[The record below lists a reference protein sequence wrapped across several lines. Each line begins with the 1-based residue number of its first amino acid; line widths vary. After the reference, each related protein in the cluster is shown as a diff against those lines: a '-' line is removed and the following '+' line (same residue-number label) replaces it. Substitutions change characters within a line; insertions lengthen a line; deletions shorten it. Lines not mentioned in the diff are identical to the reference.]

1 MVVSFCDLELG
12 KSFLDVIASVYATKG
27 KIDKLE
33 IIKFESFSASKD
45 TIKELKRQ
53 KNGKN
58 VCKSYIW

>member
-12 KSFLDVIASVYATKG
+12 KSFLDVITSVYATKG

-45 TIKELKRQ
+45 TIKELKR
-53 KNGKN
+53 
-58 VCKSYIW
+58 